1 MTTVVQ
7 TPNTD
12 RDTDIELLG
21 HLYRRAGFGATREQL
36 ERYIERSYEDTV
48 EALLNPDPA
57 ADIPDDVL
65 ERYIH
70 GEGPPIFVGSW
81 LYRMINTE
89 CQLQE
94 KIALFW
100 HHVFATG
107 LVKNEH
113 VLSAKNQIKMFRR
126 NGLGDLRTILNDLS
140 RDPAML
146 YWLDNNENRNGE
158 PNENFGRELLELFSM
173 GVGNYSEQ
181 DIKDASRAFTG
192 WTFDQPI
199 PLYPHGYYPAKFV
212 FRADDHDSGEKTF
225 LGVTGNLDGGDII
238 DIIVKSPASAR
249 FICRHLYNFFVADE
263 PQVPSWNDVPPT
275 DPEAVAQMEMTFL
288 ETGGD
293 IRSVLRVMFNS
304 DFFKAARFKKVKS
317 PTEFVVGVLKMVR
330 SRSEMAPGMTK
341 YAGAIEL
348 MGQKLLDPPTVEG
361 WHTGAEWIDGG
372 NLTERV
378 NFAVDEIGDGS
389 APGIQA
395 IIRRMQES
403 DAFASADSLVN
414 AALAETGA
422 VEISEITRGALTEFA
437 AETDGE
443 DATSRVVRLLRLV
456 VSTPEYQF
464 A

>member
-1 MTTVVQ
+1 MTTVAHP
-7 TPNTD
+7 TE
-12 RDTDIELLG
+12 TDIDLLG

-36 ERYIERSYEDTV
+36 ESYTERSYEDTV
-48 EALLNPDPA
+48 EALLNPDPNR
-57 ADIPDDVL
+57 DIRDDVL

-70 GEGPPIFVGSW
+70 GEGPPIFIAGW
-81 LYRMINTE
+81 LYRMINSE
-89 CQLQE
+89 AQLQE
-94 KIALFW
+94 KMTLFW

-126 NGLGDLRTILNDLS
+126 NGMGDMTTILNDLS

-146 YWLDNNENRNGE
+146 FWLDNNENRNGE
-158 PNENFGRELLELFSM
+158 PNENYGRELLELFSL

-192 WTFDQPI
+192 WTFEQPP
-199 PLYPHGYYPAKFV
+199 PLYPHGFYPAKFV
-212 FRADDHDSGEKTF
+212 FREDDHDDGEKTF
-225 LGVTGNLDGGDII
+225 LGVTGNLNGGDII

-263 PQVPSWNDVPPT
+263 PQVPSWNDVPPL
-275 DPEAVAQMEMTFL
+275 DPEGIAMMEAKFI

-304 DFFKAARFKKVKS
+304 DFFKAARYKKVKS
-317 PTEFVVGVLKMVR
+317 PTEFIVGVLKMVG
-330 SRSEMAPGMTK
+330 SQTEMAPGMTK
-341 YAGAIEL
+341 YAGAIDV

-361 WHTGAEWIDGG
+361 WHTGGEWIDGG

-378 NFAVDEIGDGS
+378 NFAVDEIGEGL
-389 APGIQA
+389 APGIQSL
-395 IIRRMQES
+395 IQRMKDSE
-403 DAFASADSLVN
+403 ALGSAESLVN
-414 AALAETGA
+414 AVLAESGSGE
-422 VEISEITRGALTEFA
+422 VSDQTREALIDFA
-437 AETDGE
+437 NDAEGE
-443 DATSRVVRLLRLV
+443 DEATRVIRLLRLAV
-456 VSTPEYQF
+456 ATPEYQF

>member
-1 MTTVVQ
+1 MTTVAHP
-7 TPNTD
+7 TE
-12 RDTDIELLG
+12 TDIDLLG

-36 ERYIERSYEDTV
+36 ESYAGRSYEDTV
-48 EALLNPDPA
+48 ETLLNPDPKR
-57 ADIPDDVL
+57 DIQDDVM

-70 GEGPPIFVGSW
+70 GEGPPIFVAGW

-89 CQLQE
+89 AQLQE
-94 KIALFW
+94 KMALFW

-113 VLSAKNQIKMFRR
+113 VLSAKNQIKMFRQ
-126 NGLGDLRTILNDLS
+126 NGMGDMTTILNDLS

-146 YWLDNNENRNGE
+146 FWLDNNENRNGE
-158 PNENFGRELLELFSM
+158 PNENYGRELLELFSI

-192 WTFDQPI
+192 WTFEQPP
-199 PLYPHGYYPAKFV
+199 PLYPHGYYPAKFL
-212 FRADDHDSGEKTF
+212 FREDDHDNGEKTF
-225 LGVTGNLDGGDII
+225 LGVTGNLNGGDII

-263 PQVPSWNDVPPT
+263 PQVPSWNDVPPL
-275 DPEAVAQMEMTFL
+275 DPEGIATMEAKYM

-293 IRSVLRVMFNS
+293 IREVLRVMLNS

-317 PTEFVVGVLKMVR
+317 PTEFIVGVLKLVG
-330 SRSEMAPGMTK
+330 SQSEMAPGMTK
-341 YAGAIEL
+341 YASAISV
-348 MGQKLLDPPTVEG
+348 MGQQLLDPPTVEG
-361 WHTGAEWIDGG
+361 WHTGGEWIDGG

-378 NFAVDEIGDGS
+378 NFAVDEIGDGA

-395 IIRRMQES
+395 IIQRVKDSEALGSSES
-403 DAFASADSLVN
+403 IVTAV
-414 AALAETGA
+414 LAETGS
-422 VEISEITRGALTEFA
+422 VEVSERTLQALKDFA
-437 AETDGE
+437 DDAAGE
-443 DATSRVVRLLRLV
+443 DDAIRVIRLLRLAV
-456 VSTPEYQF
+456 ATPEYQF

>member
-1 MTTVVQ
+1 MTTVAQ
-7 TPNTD
+7 PTE
-12 RDTDIELLG
+12 TDIELLG

-36 ERYIERSYEDTV
+36 ERHASRSYEETV

-57 ADIPDDVL
+57 SDIQEDVL

-70 GEGPPIFVGSW
+70 GEGPPIFVGGW
-81 LYRMINTE
+81 IFRMINTE

-94 KIALFW
+94 KMTLFW

-113 VLSAKNQIKMFRR
+113 VLAAKNQIKMFRR
-126 NGLGDLRTILNDLS
+126 NGLSDLRTILNDLS

-146 YWLDNNENRNGE
+146 FWLDNNENRNGE
-158 PNENFGRELLELFSM
+158 PNENYGRELLELFSL

-192 WTFDQPI
+192 WTFSQPP
-199 PLYPHGYYPAKFV
+199 PLYPHGYYPAPFE
-212 FRADDHDSGEKTF
+212 FRADDHDNGEKTF
-225 LGVTGNLDGGDII
+225 LGVTGNLNGDDII
-238 DIIVKSPASAR
+238 DIIVKNPAAAR

-263 PQVPSWNDVPPT
+263 PQVPSWNDVPPL
-275 DPEAVAQMEMTFL
+275 DPDGMALMESAFL
-288 ETGGD
+288 ESDGD

-304 DFFKAARFKKVKS
+304 DFFKDARFRKVKS
-317 PTEFVVGVLKMVR
+317 PTEFVVGVLKMVG
-330 SRSEMAPGMTK
+330 SRSEFGPGMTR
-341 YAGAIEL
+341 YFEAASL

-361 WHTGAEWIDGG
+361 WHTGGEWIDGG

-378 NFAVDEIGDGS
+378 NFAVGEIGDGS

-395 IIRRMQES
+395 IVKRLQGA
-403 DAFASADSLVN
+403 DALASAGDFVN
-414 AALAETGA
+414 AALTETGT
-422 VEISEITRGALTEFA
+422 VEVSARTREALTEFA
-437 AETDGE
+437 SETEGE
-443 DATSRVVRLLRLV
+443 DEASRVVRLLRLV
-456 VSTPEYQF
+456 VAAPEYQF

>member
-1 MTTVVQ
+1 MTTVAQ
-7 TPNTD
+7 PPK
-12 RDTDIELLG
+12 TDIDLLG
-21 HLYRRAGFGATREQL
+21 HLYRRAGFGATSEQL
-36 ERYIERSYEDTV
+36 EHYAERSYEDTV
-48 EALLNPDPA
+48 EALLNPDLD
-57 ADIPDDVL
+57 ADIQDDLL

-70 GEGPPIFVGSW
+70 GEGPPIFIGSW

-89 CQLQE
+89 CQLRE

-126 NGLGDLRTILNDLS
+126 NGLGDLGTILNDLS

-158 PNENFGRELLELFSM
+158 PNENFGRELLELFSI

-275 DPEAVAQMEMTFL
+275 DPDAMAQMEKVFK

-293 IRSVLRVMFNS
+293 IRSVLRMTFNS

-317 PTEFVVGVLKMVR
+317 PAEFVVGVLKMVG
-330 SRSEMAPGMTK
+330 SRSEMAPGMTQ
-341 YAGAIEL
+341 YAQAIEL

-361 WHTGAEWIDGG
+361 WHTGGEWIDGG

-378 NFAVDEIGDGS
+378 NFAVGEIGDGS

-395 IIRRMQES
+395 IIQRMQKS
-403 DAFASADSLVN
+403 DAFASAESLVS

-422 VEISEITRGALTEFA
+422 VEVSEWTRDALTEFA
-437 AETDGE
+437 SETDGE
-443 DATSRVVRLLRLV
+443 DATSRVVRLLRMV
-456 VSTPEYQF
+456 VSMPEYQF

>member
-1 MTTVVQ
+1 MTTVAQ
-7 TPNTD
+7 PTE
-12 RDTDIELLG
+12 TDIDLFG

-36 ERYIERSYEDTV
+36 ESYAELSYEDTV
-48 EALLNPDPA
+48 EALLNPDPKR
-57 ADIPDDVL
+57 DIQDDVL

-70 GEGPPIFVGSW
+70 GEGPPIFIGGW

-89 CQLQE
+89 AQLQE
-94 KIALFW
+94 KMTLFW

-113 VLSAKNQIKMFRR
+113 VLSAKDQIKMFRR
-126 NGLGDLRTILNDLS
+126 NGMDDLTTILNDLS

-146 YWLDNNENRNGE
+146 FWLDNNENRNGE
-158 PNENFGRELLELFSM
+158 PNENYGRELLELFSL

-192 WTFDQPI
+192 WTFEQPP

-212 FRADDHDSGEKTF
+212 FREDDHDNGEKTF
-225 LGVTGNLDGGDII
+225 LGVTGNLNGGDII

-275 DPEAVAQMEMTFL
+275 DPDAMALMEKTFT

-317 PTEFVVGVLKMVR
+317 PTEFIVGVLKMVG
-330 SRSEMAPGMTK
+330 SQTEMAPGMTR
-341 YAGAIEL
+341 YAASIEV

-361 WHTGAEWIDGG
+361 WHTGGEWIDGG

-389 APGIQA
+389 APGIQS
-395 IIRRMQES
+395 IIQRIKDSE
-403 DAFASADSLVN
+403 ALGSAESLVV
-414 AALAETGA
+414 AVLAETGS
-422 VEISEITRGALTEFA
+422 VEISKGTREALTEFA
-437 AETDGE
+437 GDAEGE
-443 DATSRVVRLLRLV
+443 DDATRVIRLLRLAV
-456 VSTPEYQF
+456 ATPEYQF

>member
-1 MTTVVQ
+1 MTTVAQ
-7 TPNTD
+7 PTE
-12 RDTDIELLG
+12 TDIELLG

-36 ERYIERSYEDTV
+36 ERHASRSYEKTV

-57 ADIPDDVL
+57 SDIQEDVL

-70 GEGPPIFVGSW
+70 GEGPPIFVGGW
-81 LYRMINTE
+81 IFRMINTE

-94 KIALFW
+94 KMTLFW

-113 VLSAKNQIKMFRR
+113 VLAAKNQIKMFRR
-126 NGLGDLRTILNDLS
+126 NGLSDLRTILNDLS

-146 YWLDNNENRNGE
+146 FWLDNNENRNGE
-158 PNENFGRELLELFSM
+158 PNENYGRELLELFSL

-192 WTFDQPI
+192 WTFSQPP
-199 PLYPHGYYPAKFV
+199 PLYPHGYYPAPFE
-212 FRADDHDSGEKTF
+212 FRADDHDNGEKTF
-225 LGVTGNLDGGDII
+225 LGVTGNLNGDDII
-238 DIIVKSPASAR
+238 DIIVKNPAAAR

-263 PQVPSWNDVPPT
+263 PQVPSWNDVPPL
-275 DPEAVAQMEMTFL
+275 DPDGMALMESAFL
-288 ETGGD
+288 ESDGD

-304 DFFKAARFKKVKS
+304 DFFKDARFRKVKS
-317 PTEFVVGVLKMVR
+317 PTEFVVGVLKMVG
-330 SRSEMAPGMTK
+330 SRSEFGPGMTR
-341 YAGAIEL
+341 YFEAASL

-361 WHTGAEWIDGG
+361 WHTGGEWIDGG

-378 NFAVDEIGDGS
+378 NFAVGEIGDGS

-395 IIRRMQES
+395 IVKRLQGA
-403 DAFASADSLVN
+403 DALASAGDFVN
-414 AALAETGA
+414 AALTETGT
-422 VEISEITRGALTEFA
+422 VEVSARTREALTEFA
-437 AETDGE
+437 SETEGE
-443 DATSRVVRLLRLV
+443 DEASRVVRLLRLV
-456 VSTPEYQF
+456 VAAPEYQF